1 MTKFNDSQTRK
12 TPQWQSHKMRR
23 IIIDRWQ
30 EIWTVVEARNK
41 TRTTS
46 SIQYKRSLF

>member
-1 MTKFNDSQTRK
+1 MTKRK
-12 TPQWQSHKMRR
+12 NSSNRGISPWQSHKMKQ

-41 TRTTS
+41 TRTTD
-46 SIQYKRSLF
+46 SIQ